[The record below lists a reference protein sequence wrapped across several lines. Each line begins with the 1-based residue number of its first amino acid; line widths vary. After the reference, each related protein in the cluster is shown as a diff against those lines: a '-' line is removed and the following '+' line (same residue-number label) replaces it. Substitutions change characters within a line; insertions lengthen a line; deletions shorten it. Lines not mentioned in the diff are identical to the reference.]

1 MANDM
6 FSTVGGA
13 AAPFGGG
20 VAASAERKA
29 APAGGFAA
37 VLAQTEAHA
46 SGGLGGQGIAD
57 GQTLATDGSAT
68 WVPGQWAAVTVS
80 PALRVITDGPM
91 DVAPDALL
99 AFAQQQGL
107 SPEAIQALR
116 LQMQAVPGSSATG
129 PMASAMSPGA
139 EVLQAEAVSGWTTAM
154 GSAAG
159 ALVARG
165 VNVVSAAPGGM
176 APGEAS
182 QIAGAA
188 DQSAEGGLMPGFRAA
203 QGGGL
208 FAADVGVSREALVV
222 GQVGVAQRGANI
234 AGMPSTAITGTSMRM
249 SSATG
254 SLAGRPLGGESGI
267 AVLAPLTPRMTD
279 GVSLVPQASASASQG
294 AVTAAS
300 IDGIAPGWLG
310 LPDKPLISA
319 RGAAGTAVPPADAG
333 IEVAAQL
340 GVAILP
346 MKTVFKAA
354 SQAPAGAPTGE
365 LPASSGGEALVLDGV
380 SEQDVGDLLQVP
392 SLSRHAH
399 AAPSNAPAPLGVA
412 SMTPG
417 ADGASGASDLQAR
430 YEAVSQKL
438 GEAVA
443 QRMQAQIQRG
453 DWQVQLHLR
462 PKELGFIDVQ
472 LGMRGGDLV
481 ASFQASHALT
491 RDMLQDQLP
500 RLRDMLSSAG
510 IDVASADVGSQSGG
524 RSGGNPTPSQR
535 EATGV
540 PGDTGR
546 AASPVAPAPLV
557 SARTVGGQGN
567 DGLDLWA

>member
-13 AAPFGGG
+13 AAAFGGG
-20 VAASAERKA
+20 GAASAERKA

-37 VLAQTEAHA
+37 VLAQTEAHTP
-46 SGGLGGQGIAD
+46 GDLGGQGIAD

-116 LQMQAVPGSSATG
+116 LQMQAVPGSSTTG
-129 PMASAMSPGA
+129 PVASAMSPGV
-139 EVLQAEAVSGWTTAM
+139 EVLQAEAVSGWTTAT
-154 GSAAG
+154 GTAAG
-159 ALVARG
+159 ALAARG
-165 VNVVSAAPGGM
+165 VNVVNAAPGVM
-176 APGEAS
+176 AAGEALS
-182 QIAGAA
+182 IAGAEG
-188 DQSAEGGLMPGFRAA
+188 QSAKGGLMREFRAA
-203 QGGGL
+203 EVGSVL
-208 FAADVGVSREALVV
+208 AAGVGVSREALVV
-222 GQVGVAQRGANI
+222 GQAGIAQTGASI
-234 AGMPSTAITGTSMRM
+234 MGMSPT
-249 SSATG
+249 TG
-254 SLAGRPLGGESGI
+254 SLVGQPLGGESGA

-279 GVSLVPQASASASQG
+279 GASLAPQASLAPRMSVSAGLG
-294 AVTAAS
+294 AAAAS
-300 IDGIAPGWLG
+300 IDGTAPGGLG
-310 LPDKPLISA
+310 LRDESLVAA
-319 RGAAGTAVPPADAG
+319 RGASGTAVSPADAG